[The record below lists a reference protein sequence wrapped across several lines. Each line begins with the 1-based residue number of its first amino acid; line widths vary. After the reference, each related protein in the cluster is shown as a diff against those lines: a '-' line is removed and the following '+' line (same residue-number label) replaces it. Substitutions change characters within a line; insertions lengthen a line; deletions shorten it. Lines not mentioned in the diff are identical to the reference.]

1 VVDHRPPTRRAA
13 HLSIVLAAALF
24 VALAHLVSR
33 HFDVRVDLSQDRLSG
48 WSPAALRVIERLDDT
63 LAIELFVTARPQL
76 AAAQLHRRRLMDRFD
91 ELAAESRGRVEIV
104 VSDPSESYADRLR
117 AERLGI
123 TPIEL
128 EDFSGTS
135 LVRQDVWFAAVLRHR
150 GREQV
155 LGFLHPLTLEY
166 DVASAAARLASAR
179 RTRLGWLVGEVPG
192 DVPGADGATTTPDA
206 GFTVLRRHLERRFQ
220 VVDVY
225 GLDSGVTLPED
236 LDALVCLAPREL
248 GPRAVFEIEDFV
260 HGGGALVVLADRSRA
275 SQAARR
281 IDTYATGL
289 EALFEA
295 WGAPHT
301 DAAVWDRVRP
311 TKIQITSAAEG
322 GAARTSSVD
331 FPFWPTILSDGLS
344 ETSPVTARM
353 RMVALRWAHP
363 FLSAEPVEGL
373 ARTSLVRTSDAAFAT
388 VLEPLIR
395 VDGASIDGTTKEL
408 IAAGRPAVFDLALAL
423 EGTFPTLF
431 GDNSPPAIDHTSG
444 AGVAGTERTRTSGA
458 ARAARVVLVGDSDFA
473 RDEVIA
479 APDGG
484 LAPIGRAA
492 ALLLENCIDWVALD
506 DELAVLRMRAP
517 KDRRLVDFDARAALA
532 EGVEQ
537 AEGLSG
543 RTAAAERAKASAA
556 GTRRLWTFASLAGS
570 LLLVGVLVAVAI
582 ARRRRAPLVVLERG
596 GRA

>member
-1 VVDHRPPTRRAA
+1 VVDARPPSRRAA
-13 HLSIVLAAALF
+13 QLSIVLAAALF

-104 VSDPSESYADRLR
+104 VSDPSDSYADRLR

-179 RTRLGWLVGEVPG
+179 RTRLGWLVG
-192 DVPGADGATTTPDA
+192 DVPSADGTTATPDA

-225 GLDSGVTLPED
+225 GLDSGVTLPAD

-248 GPRAVFEIEDFV
+248 GPRAAFEIEDFV
-260 HGGGALVVLADRSRA
+260 RGGGALVVLADRSRA

-322 GAARTSSVD
+322 GASRTSSVD

-353 RMVALRWAHP
+353 RLVALRWAHP
-363 FLSAEPVEGL
+363 FLSAEPVDGL

-423 EGTFPTLF
+423 EGTFPALF
-431 GDNSPPAIDHTSG
+431 GDISPPAVDHASG
-444 AGVAGTERTRTSGA
+444 AGVAGTERTRSISA
-458 ARAARVVLVGDSDFA
+458 ARAARVVLLGDSDFA

-570 LLLVGVLVAVAI
+570 LLLVGALVAVAI
-582 ARRRRAPLVVLERG
+582 ARRRQAPLVVLEGG